1 MESSKRNI
9 LLGVILLIMI
19 IGGLVYAKYL
29 SPKPEENELP
39 KIKIGY
45 NIQSMDT
52 VPLMIAYEKGYFED
66 SGIDVE
72 LVQVTGSEGAIA
84 IGAGQVDIVIISSA
98 RLFGPIEKGV
108 PVKILSPMSNT
119 DFELFVR
126 PDSGIKTFK
135 DLEGKKFSYGVG
147 GGAKELFTRY
157 ILDKEGV
164 DIEKIEFVDVDN
176 IYLPVALMDQKTID
190 AALIADSN
198 YVDQAKEM
206 GGVILPVWVEKNYEK
221 SPTGLVVAAN
231 SDYLNGN
238 EDTIKS
244 FFEAI
249 IEANKYLKSDLDES
263 SIIATDFMREN
274 TNGAMNIKSEDFK
287 NLVET
292 GRVSYVLWEGTAVVV
307 DLARVTY
314 EVGNIEKELTVNDLY
329 DLRFK
334 NLLESAQDE
343 IYGSN

>member
-164 DIEKIEFVDVDN
+164 DIEKIEFV
-176 IYLPVALMDQKTID
+176 
-190 AALIADSN
+190 
-198 YVDQAKEM
+198 VDQAKEM